1 MTSHDGKSRKAKTRK
16 TKSTKG
22 TKDEITRILQTH
34 SGDHSENRFLASCP
48 TLSNGCFSYRLSQAS
63 KRGDIYCNGRK
74 LLGWPLDRFRSFVGN
89 DPPWRSGDLDLEYE
103 RPQHNVRQPGDA
115 QRHMEFW
122 SS

>member
-1 MTSHDGKSRKAKTRK
+1 MMGGQERQQEKLNQLRN
-16 TKSTKG
+16 
-22 TKDEITRILQTH
+22 KDEIIIRILQTR
-34 SGDHSENRFLASCP
+34 SGDHAGNRFLASCP

-63 KRGDIYCNGRK
+63 KRGDIYCNGRTQ
-74 LLGWPLDRFRSFVGN
+74 LGWPLDRLQSFVGN
-89 DPPWRSGDLDLEYE
+89 DPSWRSGDLDLEYE